1 MTQKD
6 YATLAAKP
14 ENAGLTFGE
23 LYEISEDIPS
33 NPTANPTMGDVINAR
48 LGRRGVLGGM
58 LATAAMS
65 AAMPALGVGEAQAQT
80 VATGLPGATFNFQE
94 ISHGVDERH
103 HVAAGYDADVLI
115 RWGDPLFGDS
125 PTFDPERQTGAA
137 QARQFGYNCDY
148 VGLAPMPGATDTS
161 RAALMCVNHEYTSP
175 EIMFRG
181 VSNPQTGRVDA
192 TKMTKEFV
200 DVEMA
205 AHGTSIVEIVRGAN
219 GKWSYTRGGRHNR
232 RIDISTPMRLS
243 GPAAGHDRLKTA
255 ADPSGRAVNGTI
267 NNCAGGMTPWG
278 TYLTA
283 EENFH
288 GYFAGTLAAGHSE
301 TANHQRYGVP
311 GRWYNWASF
320 YDRFDLGKE
329 PNEANR
335 HGWIVEIDPYDPAST
350 PIKRT
355 ALGRFKHEGAETIVA
370 RDGRVVL
377 YSGDDERFE
386 YAFKFVTAGRYNPQN
401 RQANM
406 NLLDEGTLYVAKYNA
421 DGSGEWLPL
430 VHGQGPL
437 TAANGFN
444 SQADVLIEA
453 RRAGD
458 VLGATKMDRPEDFEP
473 NKRTGKIYLAL
484 TNNNQRNAQQID
496 AANPRAENNWGHL
509 IEMTED
515 GGDHTATRFRW
526 EMLIVCGNPAQP
538 AQRAMYNP
546 ATTANGWFACP
557 DNMAIDPQGRLW
569 VGTDQGTAW
578 RAASGT
584 SDGIWA
590 IETEGA
596 LRGTSRMFFRVP
608 VGAEICGMNFTS
620 DGQGMTVAVQHPA
633 TDGARDY
640 APFGRHPTFD
650 DMPTRWPDFQA
661 NMPARPSVVMI
672 TKQGGGVI
680 GT

>member
-1 MTQKD
+1 MSQKD
-6 YATLAAKP
+6 YATFAALP
-14 ENAGLTFGE
+14 ENAGLTLGE
-23 LYEISEDIPS
+23 LYERSEDIPS
-33 NPTANPTMGDVINAR
+33 NLTANPTMGDILNAR
-48 LGRRGVLGGM
+48 LGRRAALRGM
-58 LATAAMS
+58 LATAA
-65 AAMPALGVGEAQAQT
+65 AAAVIPPFAAPARAQS
-80 VATGLPGATFNFQE
+80 VAAGLPGARFVFDE
-94 ISHGVDERH
+94 IAHGVDERH
-103 HVAAGYDADVLI
+103 HVSPGYDADIVI
-115 RWGDPLFGDS
+115 RWGDPLFADS
-125 PTFDPERQTGAA
+125 PAFDPERQTGAA

-148 VGLAPMPGATDTS
+148 VGLAPMPGATDTA

-181 VSNPQTGRVDA
+181 VSNPATGRVDA
-192 TKMTKEFV
+192 TKMTKDMV

-205 AHGTSIVEIVRGAN
+205 AHGTTVVEIVKGAN
-219 GKWSYTRGGRHNR
+219 GKWTYVRGGRHNR
-232 RIDISTPMRLS
+232 RIDINTPMRVS
-243 GPAAGHDRLKTA
+243 GPAAGHDRLKTS
-255 ADPSGRAVNGTI
+255 ADPTGRAVNGTI

-288 GYFAGTLAAGHSE
+288 GYFGGALAAEHRE
-301 TANHQRYGVP
+301 TANHRRYGVP
-311 GRWYNWASF
+311 GRWYNWAAY
-320 YDRFDLGKE
+320 YDRFDLAKE
-329 PNEANR
+329 PNEPNR
-335 HGWIVEIDPYDPAST
+335 HGWIVEIDPYDPNST

-355 ALGRFKHEGAETIVA
+355 AMGRFKHEGAETIVA
-370 RDGRVVL
+370 RDGRVVA

-386 YAFKFVTAGRYNPQN
+386 YAFKFVTAGRYNAQD
-401 RQANM
+401 RRANM
-406 NLLDEGTLYVAKYNA
+406 NLLDEGTLYVAKFNA

-437 TAANGFN
+437 TAANGFA

-473 NKRTGKIYLAL
+473 NKRTGKVYLAL
-484 TNNNQRNAQQID
+484 TNNNQRTAAQVE
-496 AANPRAENNWGHL
+496 ASNPRAENNWGHL
-509 IEMTED
+509 IEVTETGD
-515 GGDHTATRFRW
+515 DHTATTFRW
-526 EMLIVCGNPAQP
+526 EMLVRCGNPANP
-538 AQRAMYNP
+538 AQQALYNP

-578 RAASGT
+578 KAASGT
-584 SDGIWA
+584 ADGVWA
-590 IETEGA
+590 METDGA
-596 LRGTSRMFFRVP
+596 LRGTSRMFFRAP

-620 DGQGMTVAVQHPA
+620 DGRAMTVAVQHPA

-672 TKQGGGVI
+672 TKRDGGVI
-680 GT
+680 GG

>member
-1 MTQKD
+1 MSQKD
-6 YATLAAKP
+6 YATLAALP
-14 ENAGLTFGE
+14 ENAGLTLGE
-23 LYEISEDIPS
+23 LYERSEDIPS
-33 NPTANPTMGDVINAR
+33 NPTANPTMGDILNAR
-48 LGRRGVLGGM
+48 LGRRAALRGM
-58 LATAAMS
+58 LATAA
-65 AAMPALGVGEAQAQT
+65 AAAVIPPFAAPARAQS
-80 VATGLPGATFNFQE
+80 VAAGLPGARFVFDE
-94 ISHGVDERH
+94 IAHGVDERH
-103 HVAAGYDADVLI
+103 HVSPGYDADIVI
-115 RWGDPLFGDS
+115 RWGDPLFADS
-125 PTFDPERQTGAA
+125 PAFDPERQTGAA

-148 VGLAPMPGATDTS
+148 VGLAPMPGATDTA

-181 VSNPQTGRVDA
+181 VSNPATGRVDA
-192 TKMTKEFV
+192 TKMTKDMV

-205 AHGTSIVEIVRGAN
+205 AHGTTIVEIVKGAN
-219 GKWSYTRGGRHNR
+219 GKWTYVRGGRHNR
-232 RIDISTPMRLS
+232 RIDINTPMRVS
-243 GPAAGHDRLKTA
+243 GPAAGHDRLKTS
-255 ADPSGRAVNGTI
+255 ADPTGRAVNGTI

-288 GYFAGTLAAGHSE
+288 GYFGGALAAEHRE
-301 TANHQRYGVP
+301 TANHRRYGVP
-311 GRWYNWASF
+311 GRWYNWAAY
-320 YDRFDLGKE
+320 YDRFDLAKE
-329 PNEANR
+329 PNEPNR
-335 HGWIVEIDPYDPAST
+335 HGWIVEIDPYDPNST

-355 ALGRFKHEGAETIVA
+355 AMGRFKHEGAETIVA
-370 RDGRVVL
+370 RDGRVVA

-386 YAFKFVTAGRYNPQN
+386 YAFKFVTAGRYNAQD
-401 RQANM
+401 RRANM
-406 NLLDEGTLYVAKYNA
+406 NLLDEGTLYVAKFNA

-437 TAANGFN
+437 TAANGFA

-473 NKRTGKIYLAL
+473 NKRTGKVYLAL
-484 TNNNQRNAQQID
+484 TNNNQRTAAQVK
-496 AANPRAENNWGHL
+496 ASNPRAENNWGHL
-509 IEMTED
+509 IEVTETGD
-515 GGDHTATRFRW
+515 DHTATTFRW
-526 EMLIVCGNPAQP
+526 EMLVRCGNPANP
-538 AQRAMYNP
+538 AQQALYNP

-578 RAASGT
+578 KAASGT
-584 SDGIWA
+584 ADGVWA
-590 IETEGA
+590 METDGA

-620 DGQGMTVAVQHPA
+620 DGRAMTVAVQHPA

-672 TKQGGGVI
+672 TKRDGGVI
-680 GT
+680 GG